1 VGLSSDATDARAL
14 SDYQPLR
21 TPNRRTMLLMTR
33 CCSELPLHGG
43 MGKSSVNESKNISAP
58 AEPACLQPYEF
69 RDVYA

>member
-1 VGLSSDATDARAL
+1 
-14 SDYQPLR
+14 
-21 TPNRRTMLLMTR
+21 MLLMTR